1 MLKFY
6 SMRISSTQGDS
17 YKREEMDFL
26 LMLKTMS
33 TNFCGNDSQAKN
45 AFLKCLNYLLLYHFA
60 FLELIQRDIH
70 RRKHCCL
77 SSKHARGIAVLANS
91 SKEIIH
97 RKDLEIHNIERY
109 VRCMLYISIYKF
121 IYI

>member
-45 AFLKCLNYLLLYHFA
+45 AFLKCLNYLLLYHSA
-60 FLELIQRDIH
+60 FLELIQRDIVGSIVV
-70 RRKHCCL
+70 CL
-77 SSKHARGIAVLANS
+77 VNMQEALQYYQTAPKKSSTEKI
-91 SKEIIH
+91 
-97 RKDLEIHNIERY
+97 
-109 VRCMLYISIYKF
+109 
-121 IYI
+121 